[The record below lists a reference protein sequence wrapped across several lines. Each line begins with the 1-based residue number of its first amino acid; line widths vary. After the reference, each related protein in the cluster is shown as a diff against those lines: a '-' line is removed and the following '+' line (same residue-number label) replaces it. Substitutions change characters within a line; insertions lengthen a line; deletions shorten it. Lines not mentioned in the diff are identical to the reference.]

1 MIKFKFN
8 NEMLYFQTT
17 ELTCKDGAEALMSWV
32 MSQRKV
38 LSKMKGVYGI
48 AAFSTEEE
56 GTPRPLYI
64 GKAKNLYKR
73 LYEHCKEMM
82 PELCS
87 DKKKKVDKKFISA
100 FSEHRMDELVI
111 DFIELEDELDRQW
124 LEVKMQLEYE
134 TIFKH
139 KAQTNKHFQKKALKS
154 FA

>member
-1 MIKFKFN
+1 MIQFKFN
-8 NEMLYFQTT
+8 NEKLNFQTN
-17 ELTCKDGAEALMSWV
+17 ELTCQPGAEALMSWV
-32 MSQRKV
+32 KGQRKV
-38 LSKMKGVYGI
+38 LGKMKGVYGI
-48 AAFSTEEE
+48 STFDTEEE

-82 PELCS
+82 PEHCS

-100 FSEHRMDELVI
+100 FSEYREEELII

-124 LEVKMQLEYE
+124 LEVKMQLRYE
-134 TIFKH
+134 TVFKH
-139 KAQTNKHFQKKALKS
+139 KAQTSKHFLKKAPKS

>member
-8 NEMLYFQTT
+8 NESLYFHTI
-17 ELTCKDGAEALMSWV
+17 ELTCQHGAESLMTWV
-32 MSQRKV
+32 KSQRKV

-48 AAFSTEEE
+48 AAFDTEAE

-100 FSEHRMDELVI
+100 FSEYRSDELII

-124 LEVKMQLEYE
+124 LEVKMQLQYE
-134 TIFKH
+134 TVFNH
-139 KAQTNKHFQKKALKS
+139 KSQTNKHFQKKAPKR